1 MFEKMKKNLCL
12 ITTLILFSCNSDDLI
27 PVNQYL
33 GNYKLTALT
42 SNIPLDLN
50 YDNIATL
57 NFKNEL
63 NIYFLGNR
71 KPLHDLQFVKS
82 SVSNE
87 WFLRLGLPKDNYNPE
102 QTIIELRYGTG
113 DYSKSIIFDNNT
125 PTIIHNYSD
134 LFVADSLW
142 LVNNKYP
149 YPYQLNFYDNNK
161 VTIKIKQKFYNNI
174 NSEWVVSELIAK
186 YEKL

>member
-1 MFEKMKKNLCL
+1 
-12 ITTLILFSCNSDDLI
+12 
-27 PVNQYL
+27 
-33 GNYKLTALT
+33 
-42 SNIPLDLN
+42 
-50 YDNIATL
+50 
-57 NFKNEL
+57 
-63 NIYFLGNR
+63 
-71 KPLHDLQFVKS
+71 
-82 SVSNE
+82 
-87 WFLRLGLPKDNYNPE
+87 
-102 QTIIELRYGTG
+102 
-113 DYSKSIIFDNNT
+113 IFDNNT